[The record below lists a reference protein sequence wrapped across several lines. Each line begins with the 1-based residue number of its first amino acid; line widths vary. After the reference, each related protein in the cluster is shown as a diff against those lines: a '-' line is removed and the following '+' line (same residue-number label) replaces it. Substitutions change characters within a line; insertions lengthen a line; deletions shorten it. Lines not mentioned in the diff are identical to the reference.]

1 MKIDNVH
8 QWEQAI
14 VSLLNLDG
22 WKLEWCGGGYEHYDA
37 KGYTPKGKCC
47 VIEMKFRKTHYKD
60 KMIEKYKYEKLIK
73 EDCVALY
80 FVNDPNGNYIF
91 WLNDLKMPKEVSM
104 FCPDTTLWTK
114 KKIQKP
120 CYLIPE
126 NLAHRVQSYN
136 N

>member
-1 MKIDNVH
+1 MKIDKVH
-8 QWEQAI
+8 QWEQTI

-104 FCPDTTLWTK
+104 LCPDTTLWTK

-126 NLAHRVQSYN
+126 NLAHRVKPYN